1 MSKLKSHLHLKPT
14 MSMISIKSIY
24 SRAIEIS
31 KSKKQQWLFAGI
43 VSVGIITFIVIQQTP
58 WVFYSTS
65 ILPLII
71 QLIIPSITQKLVI
84 GWMVLGL
91 IWSSIISTILYFIIY
106 LIIGIPFRLFR
117 KKKTAQWI
125 VIEQGTDFEKLS

>member
-1 MSKLKSHLHLKPT
+1 M
-14 MSMISIKSIY
+14 
-24 SRAIEIS
+24 
-31 KSKKQQWLFAGI
+31 
-43 VSVGIITFIVIQQTP
+43 P
-58 WVFYSTS
+58 WVFYSIS

-71 QLIIPSITQKLVI
+71 QFIIPSITQKLVI

>member
-1 MSKLKSHLHLKPT
+1 
-14 MSMISIKSIY
+14 MISIKSIY